1 VHKAIIKTVIVVV
14 IMIRK
19 CFRSFNRNRNKN
31 KKNTYLLFPL
41 SYPLGIFTIIQC
53 RNKQKKKKT
62 TTFFS
67 LSIIFFFLYKI
78 KPVISPAICAFDHCF
93 LSVLVT
99 IHNYRVQ
106 LFRDLSQLRMLSIY
120 KLALAIESKVSLSVV
135 HIR

>member
-1 VHKAIIKTVIVVV
+1 MHKAIIKTVIVVV

-53 RNKQKKKKT
+53 RNKQKKKKQQH
-62 TTFFS
+62 FFPF
-67 LSIIFFFLYKI
+67 LLFFFLYKI